1 MESIRFVGMDVHKDA
16 IQLAVL
22 SESSSRSGDRVRA
35 LRGQRPGRDEEGDE
49 ADTPRKSHR
58 GRVRSR
64 MYGLPPATG
73 CSQIG
78 VQCAVIAP
86 SSIARAP
93 GDRVKTDRGDA
104 AAIAR
109 LLRNG
114 EGERVHVPTTGDEA
128 VRDYLRRREDVRQEL
143 QRYRQR
149 LQQALIQLVDG
160 AIVTRERR
168 RLVLICRGLDGMETG
183 RVYDLNEANHRRGG
197 SGCLL
202 VDGARKL
209 RGSAGKTVQSPP
221 PESPETQVPTET
233 PPDPPDLGLRA
244 CRTRLPESSGIG
256 TRAMTTPRTMRFTG
270 STFCILTFNRR

>member
-1 MESIRFVGMDVHKDA
+1 MESVRFVGMDVHKDA

-22 SESSSRSGDRVRA
+22 SESSARSGDRVRA
-35 LRGQRPGRDEEGDE
+35 LGGQRPGRNEEGDE
-49 ADTPRKSHR
+49 ADTPGTSHR

-64 MYGLPPATG
+64 MYGLPLATG

-109 LLRNG
+109 LLRHG

-160 AIVTRERR
+160 AIETREHR

-183 RVYDLNEANHRRGG
+183 RVHDLNEANHRRGS

-209 RGSAGKTVQSPP
+209 RGSAGENSTVSP
-221 PESPETQVPTET
+221 
-233 PPDPPDLGLRA
+233 A
-244 CRTRLPESSGIG
+244 
-256 TRAMTTPRTMRFTG
+256 
-270 STFCILTFNRR
+270 